1 MENVT
6 LTLPPDLM
14 SHLEMVLLN
23 DLDNMTYL
31 LEEEVKQGDPNDE
44 VEGLT
49 NLVLDTQ
56 AIITILQSSYVPL
69 TD

>member
-56 AIITILQSSYVPL
+56 SILTILQSSYVPL

>member
-1 MENVT
+1 MENLT

>member
-1 MENVT
+1 
-6 LTLPPDLM
+6 
-14 SHLEMVLLN
+14 
-23 DLDNMTYL
+23 MTYL